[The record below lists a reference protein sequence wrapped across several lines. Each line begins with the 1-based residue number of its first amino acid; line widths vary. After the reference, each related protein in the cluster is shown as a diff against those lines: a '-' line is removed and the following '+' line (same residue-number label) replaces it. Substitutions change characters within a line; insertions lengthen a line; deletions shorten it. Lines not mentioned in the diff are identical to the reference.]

1 MIGAR
6 QTAQYAIGT
15 ALYPYCLADYE
26 QEQRADWTHKHHH
39 HHNLNQSIY
48 QSIEPCSVAQCA
60 TKWSLDGDEDFQPI
74 KIV

>member
-15 ALYPYCLADYE
+15 CCLADYE
-26 QEQRADWTHKHHH
+26 QEQRADSTHKHHH

-48 QSIEPCSVAQCA
+48 QSIEPRSVAQCA